1 MQAYEGY
8 FENGNFYPAG
18 QTMRATGRRRAFIT
32 ILDEPAQEQPKPQ
45 KRELGFLKDKVP
57 PLPDSFFDPLPEED
71 LQAWGL

>member
-8 FENGNFYPAG
+8 YENGHFYPVG
-18 QTMRATGRRRAFIT
+18 QTMRITGRRRAFIT

-45 KRELGFLKDKVP
+45 KRELGFLDLP
-57 PLPDSFFDPLPEED
+57 PLPDSFFDSLPEED